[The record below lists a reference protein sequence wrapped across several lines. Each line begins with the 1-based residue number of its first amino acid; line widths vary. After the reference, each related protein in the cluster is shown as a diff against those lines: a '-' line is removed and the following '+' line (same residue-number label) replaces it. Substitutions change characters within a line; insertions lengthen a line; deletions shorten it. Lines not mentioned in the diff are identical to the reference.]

1 MQCDHDGFTIETFE
15 AGQGLWHAR
24 IRRTDLTPVVI
35 DGVLFSALEVGFA
48 WSDPDSAIADA
59 KTQIE
64 RLKLGR
70 YATLEAQG
78 ERQRACHCGL
88 HRNCPFPAAGLIP
101 YSPDGE
107 ASRPTEKAR
116 QIPEIESA
124 EFKGLEA
131 GRAADR
137 AGAGGTAQSRDQP

>member
-1 MQCDHDGFTIETFE
+1 MQCDYDGFTIETFE

-70 YATLEAQG
+70 YASVEAQG
-78 ERQRACHCGL
+78 ERS
-88 HRNCPFPAAGLIP
+88 AA
-101 YSPDGE
+101 
-107 ASRPTEKAR
+107 
-116 QIPEIESA
+116 
-124 EFKGLEA
+124 
-131 GRAADR
+131 
-137 AGAGGTAQSRDQP
+137 